1 MLFKM
6 VILNIEYLKLV
17 SEHYKTNISPLNNT
31 VLFKTVVVNVEYLKL
46 VSQHYKT
53 IISPLHST
61 MLFKTVILDTNNCTM
76 LLSNWTIIVIFI
88 TNLKGKHFSLN
99 IIKRFFLMADYSFE
113 RRRI

>member
-31 VLFKTVVVNVEYLKL
+31 VLLKTVVVNIEYLKF

-53 IISPLHST
+53 IISPLHNT
-61 MLFKTVILDTNNCTM
+61 ILFKTVILNTINCAMILNN
-76 LLSNWTIIVIFI
+76 WAIIVII
-88 TNLKGKHFSLN
+88 IPNLKCKNWN
-99 IIKRFFLMADYSFE
+99 IYFENTFFRS
-113 RRRI
+113 